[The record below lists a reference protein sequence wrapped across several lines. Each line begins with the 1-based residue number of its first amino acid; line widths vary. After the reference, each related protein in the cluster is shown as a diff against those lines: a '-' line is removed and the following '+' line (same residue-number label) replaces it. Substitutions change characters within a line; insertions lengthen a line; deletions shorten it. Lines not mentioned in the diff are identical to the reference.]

1 MKKIDW
7 HAGFVSAM
15 KLEFVENEKDLI
27 YDEEHHVANRA
38 QRIDLLIIKNNNS
51 VKIHNPLGAIFARYN
66 ICEYKGPDQSL
77 TYSDFYKVIAYTSL
91 YLGETQK
98 GENHDSVEYT
108 MTFVRES
115 HPYSLFK
122 RLTNDGIIVT
132 DNGQGIYRLSNNLP
146 FATQVIITKEIPDV
160 NRSWIKCLTKKG
172 TVSNLDAIM
181 ANTPKLDN
189 HNKSYADSVMD
200 IFTSANTRL
209 VKEQIK
215 EPAMCNAVN
224 ELFADQIKEKDI
236 IIANM
241 GSQLADKDSQIA
253 NMGSQLADKDSQIS
267 ELQAKLDRYAQMY
280 PEVQN

>member
-38 QRIDLLIIKNNNS
+38 QRIDLLIIKKNNNVRIS
-51 VKIHNPLGAIFARYN
+51 NPIGAIFARYN

-98 GENHDSVEYT
+98 GEKHDSVEYT

-115 HPYSLFK
+115 HPYNLFK
-122 RLTNDGIIVT
+122 RLTNDGIIIT
-132 DNGQGIYRLSNNLP
+132 DTGQGIYRLTNNLP
-146 FATQVIITKEIPDV
+146 FATQVIVTKEIPDV
-160 NRSWIKCLTKKG
+160 NRSWIKCLTKRG
-172 TVSNLDAIM
+172 TICDLDTII
-181 ANTPKLDN
+181 ANTPKLEA
-189 HNKSYADSVMD
+189 HNKSYADNVMD
-200 IFTSANTRL
+200 IFTSANTEL
-209 VKEQIK
+209 VNEQIK

-224 ELFADQIKEKDI
+224 ELFADQIKEKDV
-236 IIANM
+236 IIAGMETQLATM

-253 NMGSQLADKDSQIS
+253 
-267 ELQAKLDRYAQMY
+267 ELQASSINMPRCTLM
-280 PEVQN
+280 P